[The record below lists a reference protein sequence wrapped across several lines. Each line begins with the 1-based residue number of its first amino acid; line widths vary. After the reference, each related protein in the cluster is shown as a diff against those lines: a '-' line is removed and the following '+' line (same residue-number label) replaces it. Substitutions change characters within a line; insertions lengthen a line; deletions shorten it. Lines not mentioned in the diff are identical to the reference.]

1 MKTTFSSFVHA
12 QGGRGELLERGGEAA
27 GHGQGRHHRSG
38 SLHRTGHVQLLGM
51 LHVIRETNTTEL
63 FVLIYRYRICFHQ
76 QRQSGVSY
84 FCYLKKFEV
93 TSINFVQH

>member
-51 LHVIRETNTTEL
+51 LHV
-63 FVLIYRYRICFHQ
+63 
-76 QRQSGVSY
+76 
-84 FCYLKKFEV
+84 
-93 TSINFVQH
+93 TSECSCMCTYEGIQKQMPNNSWTIPTIG